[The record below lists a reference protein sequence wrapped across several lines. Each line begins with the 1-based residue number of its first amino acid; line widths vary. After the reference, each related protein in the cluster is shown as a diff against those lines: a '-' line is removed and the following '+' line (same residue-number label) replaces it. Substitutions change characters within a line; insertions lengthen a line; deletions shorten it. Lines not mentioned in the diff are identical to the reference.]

1 MAPYTNIPL
10 SPAELSY
17 LHTSLTQ
24 SPPLRP
30 DGRSP
35 TQFRPLIAESDILPS
50 ANGSARICFADGTEA
65 IVGVKAEVEKTRS
78 AVSSHSGSDV
88 NGEDHSQGVLGLGTG
103 SGRDV
108 EDEDRMDADGS
119 GSEGKG
125 GKGRDE
131 WVEVAIDVPGMRDD
145 DALPVFLSAML
156 TEALL
161 ADGGLK
167 DRLWINRRF
176 HWRLYIDVSFYL
188 PKSLT
193 AYPLSSANP
202 FDKGEVR
209 EKWKRTKKKKKKKKK
224 TNTQSQILLLS
235 QPLSY
240 PLPLLSLTTHLA
252 LLSTRLPALVSERDE
267 DPLFNDDWEAST
279 FLYPKPS
286 PSDSSNA
293 AQSPPPPITL
303 LVVSVSSSSS
313 SSASGGEGQSTTIL
327 FDPSREELAVA
338 DAVVAISLGVF
349 FPPSPTTTPQASS
362 SSSAQ
367 QASSSEEPT
376 LSLLALRTIDPP
388 SRLTAAGVPD
398 RLNTTTPSSATPTS
412 TANSGA
418 GGNGSAEVSGQDVAA
433 LKEKVRGGGAG
444 AGTGTGTAGGGG
456 GDAGK
461 DTVWY
466 PPRGGLKRGALGRM

>member
-24 SPPLRP
+24 SPPIRP

-78 AVSSHSGSDV
+78 AIPSYSGDDAS
-88 NGEDHSQGVLGLGTG
+88 GEEHSQGVLGLGTG

-108 EDEDRMDADGS
+108 EDEDRMNTDGS
-119 GSEGKG
+119 GSGGKG

-176 HWRLYIDVSFYL
+176 HWRLYIDS
-188 PKSLT
+188 
-193 AYPLSSANP
+193 
-202 FDKGEVR
+202 
-209 EKWKRTKKKKKKKKK
+209 KKKKKK
-224 TNTQSQILLLS
+224 TNDESKQILLLS

-286 PSDSSNA
+286 PSNSA
-293 AQSPPPPITL
+293 AAPSPPPPITL
-303 LVVSVSSSSS
+303 LVVSVSSN
-313 SSASGGEGQSTTIL
+313 SAAGEAGQQQSTTIL

-338 DAVVAISLGVF
+338 DAVVAISLGVL
-349 FPPSPTTTPQASS
+349 PTDLQK
-362 SSSAQ
+362 
-367 QASSSEEPT
+367 

-398 RLNTTTPSSATPTS
+398 RLNTTTPSSAPTTS
-412 TANSGA
+412 TVNSA
-418 GGNGSAEVSGQDVAA
+418 AASGGNTSAEAPGQDVAA
-433 LKEKVRGGGAG
+433 LKEKVRGGG
-444 AGTGTGTAGGGG
+444 GGGG
-456 GDAGK
+456 GGTATDGGDGK
-461 DTVWY
+461 DNVWY
-466 PPRGGLKRGALGRM
+466 PPRGGVKRGSLGRMVRLCIDGDGDGMTKGVGWEVLEGLAGVGGEGGR

>member
-176 HWRLYIDVSFYL
+176 HWRLYID
-188 PKSLT
+188 
-193 AYPLSSANP
+193 
-202 FDKGEVR
+202 
-209 EKWKRTKKKKKKKKK
+209 
-224 TNTQSQILLLS
+224 ILLLS

-433 LKEKVRGGGAG
+433 LKEKVRGGGGGG
-444 AGTGTGTAGGGG
+444 AGTATD
-456 GDAGK
+456 GDGK
-461 DTVWY
+461 DNVWY
-466 PPRGGLKRGALGRM
+466 PPRGGLKRGSLGRMVRLCMEGDGASKGVGWEVLEGLAGVGGVGGDGGR